1 MRTCI
6 ILAMAMLWPF
16 MIHAQYKGK
25 FTGKIVDAKD
35 KQVLEGATVSVLDSA
50 AGIYIKHAVSN
61 AKGEF
66 TVTSLP
72 MDTALQ
78 VIITFTGYRDT
89 TAMLRISSKTKINA
103 TGTWTMTAGNELES
117 VTVTA
122 RKAPFVVKKDTLEF
136 DATAFKTLP
145 SDMVQDLLR
154 KLPGVA
160 VDAAGNVTVNGR
172 KVDKIQVDGRDFFN
186 PNIKTALENLPGA
199 IIEKVQVTP
208 SKDDAQANTSMITSP
223 DRNLTINL
231 QLKKANKKGKFGD
244 AGAAYGTQ
252 QLYQGD
258 VMLNTFNEGHRYSA
272 RANVNKGNQ
281 GGYLSQRAGWGLNIN
296 EEFGK
301 KIKWD
306 ANYQGSTNDRN
317 GTSARERQN
326 ILPDSSFLY
335 NTIAATRS
343 GSDEHQVNTNI
354 NIKFDTLQRLNI
366 RPELSWSKNVNDNDN
381 NAVSTTMVGELINRQ
396 KNLQRNSTQ
405 TTRLN
410 NSANYSKTSRDR
422 NTNISLSWS
431 FGSETAK
438 GTFLNQSENTFGSKT
453 DTVHQQGDSHDD
465 RFSNNAGI
473 GVTQKIFKSFR
484 TSVYY
489 GFAQSMSRNIKNV
502 YNADHR
508 LDSSF
513 SIDNRNTMMSQS
525 PNVSIGYSNK
535 KIAVEVAAGWTFV
548 KQQNNVINKDTV
560 ISIDQKTFTPT
571 LSTQWNFAK
580 SSSLTGQY
588 SVGSSAPSPDQL
600 APVPDNS
607 NPLYITKGNPNLK
620 TSFYHNAN
628 VALQY
633 YSPDLRWFANM
644 RGGGTFVDQ
653 PIVSDNYFDD
663 SGRQV
668 STWRNAATR
677 RSLSLNMTIGRSI
690 KVGEWNWQITIE
702 ADIRNS
708 DEPGYINTH
717 LNKVSNTQ
725 LSPKISMNMNYATT
739 FFMSAHAEFQHNQTM
754 YSLSNVNNITYDNK
768 NATFNCTWAPTKKIQ
783 ISPGVSY
790 YYNAQMPKEFQR
802 SQTLLNASVNYYMLK
817 ANKLSIGVAV
827 NDILNNGV
835 TTSRSITPTAIE
847 TTQVNVVRRYAFFTA
862 RYHLS
867 QFGGSEM

>member
-1 MRTCI
+1 MRTCC
-6 ILAMAMLWPF
+6 ILAMAILWSF
-16 MIHAQYKGK
+16 VIHAQYKGK
-25 FTGKIVDAKD
+25 ITGKIIDAKD
-35 KQVLEGATVSVLDSA
+35 KQVLDGATVSVLDSA

-66 TVTSLP
+66 AVTALP

-89 TAMLRISSKTKINA
+89 SAMIRISSKTKINS
-103 TGTWTMTAGNELES
+103 TGAWTMTVGSELEA

-160 VDAAGNVTVNGR
+160 VDAEGNVTVNGR

-208 SKDDAQANTSMITSP
+208 SKDDAQANTSLITSP
-223 DRNLTINL
+223 DRNVTINL
-231 QLKKANKKGKFGD
+231 QLKKANKKGRFGD
-244 AGAAYGTQ
+244 VGAAYGTQ
-252 QLYQGD
+252 QLYQGN
-258 VMLNTFNEGHRYSA
+258 VMVNAFNEGHRYSA
-272 RANVNKGNQ
+272 RASVNKGNQ
-281 GGYLSQRAGWGLNIN
+281 GGYLSQRAGWGFNIN
-296 EEFGK
+296 EEIGK
-301 KIKWD
+301 KIKVD
-306 ANYQGSTNDRN
+306 ANYQGGTNDRN

-335 NTIAATRS
+335 NTIAATSS
-343 GSDEHQVNTNI
+343 GSDEHSVNSNI
-354 NIKFDTLQRLNI
+354 SIKFDTLQRMNF
-366 RPELSWSKNVNDNDN
+366 RPELSWSKNVNDNNN
-381 NAVSTTMVGELINRQ
+381 NAISATMGGELINRQ
-396 KNLQRNSTQ
+396 QNVQRNSTQ
-405 TTRLN
+405 TTRFN
-410 NSANYSKTSRDR
+410 NSANYSKSSRDR
-422 NTNISLSWS
+422 NTNISVSWS
-431 FGSETAK
+431 FGTETAK
-438 GTFLNQSENTFGSKT
+438 GTFLNQSENTFGSRI
-453 DTVHQQGDSHDD
+453 DTVNQHGDSRDN

-489 GFAQSMSRNIKNV
+489 GFSQSMSRNIKNV
-502 YNADHR
+502 YNADNR
-508 LDSSF
+508 LDSNF
-513 SIDNRNTMMSQS
+513 SIDNRNDMISQS
-525 PNVSIGYSNK
+525 PNASIGYSNK
-535 KIAVEVAAGWTFV
+535 KITIEVAAGWTFV
-548 KQQNNVINKDTV
+548 KQDNHIINKDTI

-571 LSTQWNFAK
+571 LNAQWNFAK

-600 APVPDNS
+600 APVPDNT

-633 YSPDLRWFANM
+633 YSSDLRWFANM

-653 PIVSDNYFDD
+653 PIVNDNYFDD

-668 STWRNAATR
+668 STWRNATTR
-677 RSLSLNMTIGRSI
+677 RDLSLNMTLGRSI
-690 KVGEWNWQITIE
+690 KVGEWNWQITVE
-702 ADIRNS
+702 ADMRNS
-708 DEPGYINTH
+708 EEPGYINTQ
-717 LNKVSNTQ
+717 LNKVNNTQ
-725 LSPKISMNMNYATT
+725 LSPKINLNMNYATT
-739 FFMSAHAEFQHNQTM
+739 FFMSARAEFQHNQTT
-754 YSLSNVNNITYDNK
+754 YSLSDINNITYDNK
-768 NATFNCTWAPTKKIQ
+768 NVTFNCTWAPIKKIQ

-802 SQTLLNASVNYYMLK
+802 SQTLLNASVNYYLLK

-862 RYHLS
+862 RYRLS
-867 QFGGSEM
+867 QFGGGM